1 MKQIILMADII
12 NSRSHSSQ
20 ELLKSFKELV
30 LAVNTNFSNELLSPL
45 TITLGDEYQAIVEE
59 LKDAIRMLIFI
70 EEYSIHHKLD
80 FKLRHV
86 LKEGQVETEINHH
99 VAHAMLGLGLTEAR
113 AALLGLKKTENR
125 FWIELENKPSTDL
138 LNHALQLFQS
148 IIDEWRPNMDYE
160 LVSRFIIE
168 GDYKLVAMQLGKTRS
183 QVWKREKTLK
193 MSNYHHVKSIL
204 EIASKQ

>member
-1 MKQIILMADII
+1 
-12 NSRSHSSQ
+12 
-20 ELLKSFKELV
+20 
-30 LAVNTNFSNELLSPL
+30 
-45 TITLGDEYQAIVEE
+45 
-59 LKDAIRMLIFI
+59 
-70 EEYSIHHKLD
+70 
-80 FKLRHV
+80 
-86 LKEGQVETEINHH
+86 
-99 VAHAMLGLGLTEAR
+99 MLGLGLTEAR
-113 AALLGLKKTENR
+113 AALLGLKKTDNR
-125 FWIELENKPSTDL
+125 FWIELENKSSTDL

>member
-12 NSRSHSSQ
+12 NSRSHPSL

-45 TITLGDEYQAIVEE
+45 TITLGDEYQAIVKE
-59 LKDAIRMLIFI
+59 LNDAVRMLIFI
-70 EEYSIHHKLD
+70 EEYSIQHKLD

-86 LKEGQVETEINHH
+86 LKEGEVETEINKQI
-99 VAHAMLGLGLTEAR
+99 AHGMLGSGLTEAR
-113 AALLGLKKTENR
+113 AALLRLKKTDNR
-125 FWIELENKPSTDL
+125 FRIEIEKKPSSDL
-138 LNHALQLFQS
+138 FNHAFQLFQS

-160 LVSRFIIE
+160 LVSRFIKE

-193 MSNYHHVKSIL
+193 MSNYQHIKSIL

>member
-45 TITLGDEYQAIVEE
+45 TITLGDEYQAIVKE

-86 LKEGQVETEINHH
+86 LKEGQVETEINHQ
-99 VAHAMLGLGLTEAR
+99 VAYAMLGLGLTEAR
-113 AALLGLKKTENR
+113 AALLGLKKTDNR